1 MRRLRQ
7 LIKGRGRM
15 AFVFLLSGVV
25 GMMFL
30 SNPEEESTVQGRP
43 VVEWVNEVNLNSAFE
58 EKDVALNTLVSAGPT
73 VLPAVSRILTYSDSP
88 KDMAMRLPG
97 IPPETRNRQT
107 STSEPLLLK
116 AKAAW
121 VIGVIAARNPG
132 TAESAAS
139 VPGLISAL
147 GSGNGQV
154 RFLSAQALG
163 AIGKGATNAIAALV
177 SRTRDEDSSLRMSA
191 VEALGRIGIGDPM
204 VIDALRKASSDTN
217 TDVSVTAR
225 LALEAVGSRACER
238 ESEKLLKQFPRP
250 GGTRAPG

>member
-1 MRRLRQ
+1 MLGERQFDRRSATVMKQRNLV
-7 LIKGRGRM
+7 LGSIVIAG
-15 AFVFLLSGVV
+15 LLGLLL
-25 GMMFL
+25 F
-30 SNPEEESTVQGRP
+30 SNPQREITVQGRP
-43 VVEWVNEVNLNSAFE
+43 VIEWVNEVNLNIAFV

-73 VLPAVSRILTYSDSP
+73 VLPAVSRILTYSESP

-132 TAESAAS
+132 AAESAAS

-177 SRTRDEDSSLRMSA
+177 TRTRDEDSSLRMSA
-191 VEALGRIGIGDPM
+191 VEALGRIGTGDPM
-204 VIDALRKASSDTN
+204 VIAALRKASSDTN
-217 TDVSVTAR
+217 TDVGVTAR
-225 LALEAVGSRACER
+225 LALEAVCPSG
-238 ESEKLLKQFPRP
+238 L
-250 GGTRAPG
+250 